1 MLNSTFAPT
10 KNRGYAT
17 THSLILGAVARHSHV
32 LLWCM
37 AYIMNMVLSLL
48 LNLEGQ
54 KAELLACSILREG
67 EVEALYLGGTLTATI
82 LNRYCYTHQV
92 ASLLG
97 DVGT

>member
-1 MLNSTFAPT
+1 MLNSTFEPT

-48 LNLEGQ
+48 LNFEG
-54 KAELLACSILREG
+54 
-67 EVEALYLGGTLTATI
+67 
-82 LNRYCYTHQV
+82 
-92 ASLLG
+92 
-97 DVGT
+97 